1 MRWFSFSFP
10 ADDSELHALAHGID
24 ALGAD
29 AHAVAVL
36 PYQLL
41 GFCAAAAPRAGCPAA
56 AGSAGHGN
64 DGVISLAVDAARVG
78 GFFERA
84 DRQQALDE
92 DFEKLHETSVFLHG
106 NNQPVVFLAEVLL
119 HELSGFPVHQFM
131 EEHLGEEYDGLRSE
145 EHTSEL
151 QSHLNLV
158 CRLLLEKKKNARC
171 YRLISL

>member
-10 ADDSELHALAHGID
+10 ADDSELHALAHRID

-41 GFCAAAAPRAGCPAA
+41 GFCAAAADGRGEPRPYGIMPRAGRPAA
-56 AGSAGHGN
+56 GVSAGHGN
-64 DGVISLAVDAARVG
+64 DGVIPLAVDAARVG

-92 DFEKLHETSVFLHG
+92 DFEKLHETSIFLHG

-119 HELSGFPVHQFM
+119 HELSGFPV
-131 EEHLGEEYDGLRSE
+131 
-145 EHTSEL
+145 
-151 QSHLNLV
+151 
-158 CRLLLEKKKNARC
+158 
-171 YRLISL
+171 